1 MLRRVDPVRIVQILA
16 NTRCKVLW
24 RSSNRALPHS
34 HSASTTLAQGT
45 RQTCTNPRIPCAIL
59 AKASNCEW
67 REEQC
72 NLHPR
77 CMVGTPTVS
86 DPSESRSKIQSL
98 VCSPQLSPTQA
109 WHMLYYFCLQLC
121 LGHMLCRKTPR
132 AHPGRAQARRT
143 HRIQDFWGHHAFP
156 GHRCR
161 KIWRP
166 QIWSFRRLGK
176 PSIS

>member
-24 RSSNRALPHS
+24 RSSNRALLHS

-45 RQTCTNPRIPCAIL
+45 RQTCTNPRIPCAIP

-77 CMVGTPTVS
+77 CMVGTPTPRDS
-86 DPSESRSKIQSL
+86 SESRSKIQSR
-98 VCSPQLSPTQA
+98 VCSPQWFTNQA
-109 WHMLYYFCLQLC
+109 WHMLYYFCWAFC
-121 LGHMLCRKTPR
+121 PLGTVYTPLNL
-132 AHPGRAQARRT
+132 AHPETVQVRRE
-143 HRIQDFWGHHAFP
+143 HRIQDFWGHHAFQ

-166 QIWSFRRLGK
+166 LIWSFRRFDK
-176 PSIS
+176 PSIF